1 MQTPVIEATNLQKR
15 YGPLTAVRG
24 LNLSVNRG
32 ELFGLVGP
40 DGAGK
45 TSTVQMLCTLTAPS
59 AGQARI
65 LGLDTVRQAGDI
77 KRRIGY
83 MSERFTLYS
92 TLTVAEN
99 LDFFARLRRVP
110 AAIAARRKQEL
121 LMFSRLAEFQDRQA
135 QHLSGGMQKKL
146 ALCCSL
152 IHQPDV
158 LFLDEPTTGVDPVS
172 RRDFWRI
179 LSGFLNRGITIFVS
193 TPYMDEAERFS
204 RVAFIHQGAI
214 VACDTP
220 QNLKAS
226 LKRDLLE
233 IRAEPLQKAVRTLE
247 GILPAGSI
255 NIFGESLHL
264 AVDNPD
270 AALGRVAE
278 RLEQAG
284 VRLVYARKAS
294 PGLDDV
300 FVTYLKTDDSRPD
313 IKAHATVPTLAP
325 GGRDG
330 EAAITV
336 SGLTRKFGDFTAVDR
351 VSFEVRRGE
360 VFGFLGPNGSGK
372 TTTIR
377 MLCGLLMPTAG
388 TGRVLGKDMAFSA
401 QQVRSRI
408 GYMSQKFS
416 LFNDLTV
423 EENINFYGGLYGL
436 SGSRLR
442 ERREW
447 VIAMAG
453 LKGKERWLPRGLSG
467 GWRQRLALGCAIIHD
482 PEVVFLD
489 EPTAGVD
496 PLSRRFFWEL
506 IQELA
511 ERGTA
516 IFITT
521 HYMDEAEHCHN
532 LGLMYEGRLIA
543 LGSPSK
549 LKSELITGQLL
560 EVVTPD
566 FIRASE
572 VLSASPACRQVSL
585 FGSNVHLVVDSS
597 AAPDTVRSALASAGV
612 PVQAVNAIP
621 FTMEDVFISLI
632 EQQEIRR
639 HPHPNPSNQGKGNAE
654 IARPY

>member
-1 MQTPVIEATNLQKR
+1 MQAPAIEATNLHKR

-45 TSTVQMLCTLTAPS
+45 TSTIQMLCTLTAPS
-59 AGQARI
+59 AGHARI
-65 LGLDTVRQAGDI
+65 LGLDTVKQAGDI
-77 KRRIGY
+77 KKRIGY

-110 AAIAARRKQEL
+110 AAIAARRRQEL
-121 LMFSRLAEFQDRQA
+121 LLFSRLAEFQDRQA

-152 IHQPDV
+152 VHQPDI

-179 LSGFLNRGITIFVS
+179 LSGFLNRGITIFVC

-204 RVAFIHQGAI
+204 RVAFINQGTI

-233 IRAEPLQKAVRTLE
+233 IRAEPLRKAVRALE
-247 GILPAGSI
+247 SILPAGSI

-270 AALGRVAE
+270 ADLGRVAE
-278 RLEQAG
+278 RLGQAG
-284 VRLVYARKAS
+284 VKLVSARKVS
-294 PGLDDV
+294 PGLEDV
-300 FVTYLKTDDSRPD
+300 FVTYLKTGDSRPD
-313 IKAHATVPTLAP
+313 VKAYAIAPTLAP
-325 GGRDG
+325 GRPNS

-351 VSFEVRRGE
+351 VSFEVKRGE

-388 TGRVLGKDMAFSA
+388 SGRVLGEDMASSA
-401 QQVRSRI
+401 QRIRSRI

-496 PLSRRFFWEL
+496 PLSRRYFWEL

-511 ERGTA
+511 ERGTT

-532 LGLMYEGRLIA
+532 LGLMYGGRLIA

-549 LKSELITGQLL
+549 LKTELITGQLL

-566 FIRASE
+566 FVRASE

-585 FGSNVHLVVDSS
+585 FGSTVHLVVDSG
-597 AAPDTVRSALASAGV
+597 AALDAVRSALSSANV
-612 PVQAVNAIP
+612 PVKAVNVIP

-632 EQQEIRR
+632 EQQEDRVS
-639 HPHPNPSNQGKGNAE
+639 PSPSPLRSRE
-654 IARPY
+654 R